1 MPQDYDVNDI
11 LEEIRRKKQRE
22 AAPPRDTYTDARPA
36 ASGRAPRGRT

>member
-22 AAPPRDTYTDARPA
+22 AAPPRDMLH
-36 ASGRAPRGRT
+36 